1 MYYVNNDYLAHIGNE
16 NSGRYKKG
24 SGLRPRATRKG
35 GSLYA
40 MWLRKHKKEKKA
52 PEVEKLRKPTEKQL
66 MEIINSGD
74 AQKVYQYRRFMS
86 TNDLNA
92 AKNRINAEADMRKL
106 AEKQIE
112 TGLDKF
118 DRYSDKWD
126 RATKDIEKFGQ
137 GYNRIAKVYNVFADD
152 RAKLPTFETPSSK
165 LKNLKDNNGD
175 NNKQKVKNKQKV
187 SKIPTLEGWK
197 KDTNDGDNETE
208 TERTGASAKTY
219 NVETVNID
227 KRTTVNMPEQPSVM
241 KKRTVKTK
249 KDGTRIETIKYRKE
263 PGKKTPPT
271 EKNTTKGK
279 KKKKKDKNNG

>member
-35 GSLYA
+35 GPLYA
-40 MWLRKHKKEKKA
+40 TWLRKHKKENKT

-92 AKNRINAEADMRKL
+92 AKNRINAEDEMRKL

-126 RATKDIEKFGQ
+126 RVTKDIEKFGQ
-137 GYNRIAKVYNVFADD
+137 GYDRIAKVYNVFADD
-152 RAKLPTFETPSSK
+152 NAKLPTFKTPSSK

-197 KDTNDGDNETE
+197 KDANDGDDEAE
-208 TERTGASAKTY
+208 TERTGASTKTY

-263 PGKKTPPT
+263 SGKKTPPT